1 MGDWKMR
8 LLVLS
13 VIISMAAALPATMT
27 KEELEAHFGAHNIN
41 WDKNVRTQYC
51 DQCLEITIE
60 STGGAL
66 EHQFNRLG
74 RYTVHGSLWEN
85 MVPLYKSDNNQY
97 LTPDPNSNPVI
108 YYLKWVVS
116 ENVGGFN
123 AGIQNSHYTDGITCP
138 YEIPDQWEYEYQR
151 EWFIDPTLKVKCTKH
166 KP

>member
-1 MGDWKMR
+1 MGGSGRDIHG
-8 LLVLS
+8 LENETLS
-13 VIISMAAALPATMT
+13 FVGYNFYGSSLTCHHDQGRTGGP
-27 KEELEAHFGAHNIN
+27 LWG
-41 WDKNVRTQYC
+41 TQY
-51 DQCLEITIE
+51 Q
-60 STGGAL
+60 
-66 EHQFNRLG
+66 LG
-74 RYTVHGSLWEN
+74 QEWQN

-151 EWFIDPTLKVKCTKH
+151 EWFIDPPLKVKCTKH